1 MAVSVE
7 NLSKT
12 YDDGHQV
19 LKNVSFTVADGELAC
34 LLGPS
39 GCGKSTML
47 NIIAGLLTPTDGD
60 VTVDGKS
67 VVGLPP
73 KDRNV
78 GMVFQDYALYP
89 HMTALE
95 NVVFPLRVG
104 SHKTA
109 KAEAEKI
116 ARVYMDMTGIG
127 ELADKKPQD
136 MSGGQQQRV
145 SIARALVQRPKVLL
159 LDEPLSNLDARLRL
173 RIREEIRRLVKETGI
188 TTIFVT
194 HDQEEAMSI
203 SDRIV
208 LMNEGVVQQEST
220 PQDLYCDPANLF
232 VARFLGN
239 PAINIYDMVFD
250 GARRQ
255 FVDGPLRISLD
266 ALNAAR
272 FRDGGEIADGAK
284 YRIGIRPECLLATS
298 NDIADVTPGEM
309 PAASSADGL
318 HHDSSFTVMI
328 ESVEMIGR
336 YSVLHF
342 NVGGTRSRSVVDT
355 RMHIQS
361 GRQLTFTVDYDG
373 VFLFDEHGRRIR

>member
-159 LDEPLSNLDARLRL
+159 LDEPLSNLDA
-173 RIREEIRRLVKETGI
+173 
-188 TTIFVT
+188 
-194 HDQEEAMSI
+194 
-203 SDRIV
+203 
-208 LMNEGVVQQEST
+208 
-220 PQDLYCDPANLF
+220 
-232 VARFLGN
+232 
-239 PAINIYDMVFD
+239 
-250 GARRQ
+250 
-255 FVDGPLRISLD
+255 
-266 ALNAAR
+266 
-272 FRDGGEIADGAK
+272 
-284 YRIGIRPECLLATS
+284 
-298 NDIADVTPGEM
+298 
-309 PAASSADGL
+309 SADQGGNSPACQGNRN
-318 HHDSSFTVMI
+318 HH
-328 ESVEMIGR
+328 
-336 YSVLHF
+336 
-342 NVGGTRSRSVVDT
+342 
-355 RMHIQS
+355 HIRDARS
-361 GRQLTFTVDYDG
+361 GRGDVHFRQNRVD
-373 VFLFDEHGRRIR
+373 E